1 MSDRRLFMIL
11 LIILVLSIALLVYA
25 KTQVGPNFIEQF

>member
-1 MSDRRLFMIL
+1 MTDRKLFVIL
-11 LIILVLSIALLVYA
+11 LILFALSIVLLVYA